1 MANRNWDE
9 LNKAAKATTIAKIA
23 IIGAAGVAA
32 IIISKKAITKMTAE
46 AISDVISPLM
56 KDAPETTLEDLEAE
70 IQ

>member
-9 LNKAAKATTIAKIA
+9 LDKAAKAMTIAKITL
-23 IIGAAGVAA
+23 IGAAGVAA

-46 AISDVISPLM
+46 AISDVINPLM

>member
-9 LNKAAKATTIAKIA
+9 LNRSAKIMTVTK
-23 IIGAAGVAA
+23 IGLIGAVGVAA